1 MARAAGASILGLD
14 GGAGGVDR
22 EQLRGWAMPLLVRH
36 AHAGD
41 KALWQ
46 GPDSLRPLSPSGLA
60 EAAGLVVRLRDYP
73 VGRILSSPTVRC
85 RQTVQPLADDR
96 GLPVEPVQALGVAA
110 DLDQVLAL
118 LAEDR
123 LHDAVVCTHGELIG
137 QVLACLVASEQLLA
151 WPKGSAWLI
160 EGVEGRLSLGRYL
173 PPLAL
178 TNGHGAVKAAAKE
191 PRR

>member
-1 MARAAGASILGLD
+1 
-14 GGAGGVDR
+14 
-22 EQLRGWAMPLLVRH
+22 MPLLVRH

-60 EAAGLVVRLRDYP
+60 EAAGLVVRLRDHP
-73 VGRILSSPTVRC
+73 IGRILSSPTVRC

-96 GLPVEPVQALGVAA
+96 GLPVEPVPALGVAA
-110 DLDQVLAL
+110 ELDQVLAL

-123 LHDAVVCTHGELIG
+123 LRDAVVCTHGELIG
-137 QVLACLVASEQLLA
+137 QVLACLAAAEQPLA
-151 WPKGSAWLI
+151 WPKGSAWLL
-160 EGVEGRLSLGRYL
+160 EDVEGRLSLGRFL

-178 TNGHGAVKAAAKE
+178 THDMA
-191 PRR
+191 P